1 MIFLPFESYG
11 TSENRICTASSSMV
25 TLSMPMYACVETK
38 DVTSPTISM
47 MMIGIITRT
56 PSMIFFIFT
65 P

>member
-1 MIFLPFESYG
+1 MTFLAVLVVRHFGEQDLHRVLVDGNALDAYVRLCG
-11 TSENRICTASSSMV
+11 N
-25 TLSMPMYACVETK
+25 K